1 MVSRDSRNVTEPG
14 AQRLLPIEQMVQSL
28 RSWFCNGLVVNSRM
42 DELFLGMDQ
51 WEMKNGK

>member
-1 MVSRDSRNVTEPG
+1 MDERSDCCQLNG
-14 AQRLLPIEQMVQSL
+14 MVQSL